1 MKPVNLLPERNRP
14 RTPTGTKQGS
24 SYVVIG
30 LLAAVLVMTVVYV
43 MTVNDITSRKNAVER
58 AKAET
63 TAAQS
68 RAGSLAAYGNFNQV
82 KQQRVDSVKQLAGG
96 RIDWERLARGLAR
109 VLPDGVWIVTANA
122 QASPSTPAAASSGS
136 SGSSSSSSSSSSSG
150 SPNSASSTGGPSVQL
165 TGCAPSQD
173 VIATTLVRLKELS
186 GAQDVQLGDISQ
198 PDAPTGATTAPAGGA
213 ASAGC
218 GSHDGHPNFNWTAT
232 VSFAPVS
239 PSDGGSDKVPAA
251 LGGGS

>member
-1 MKPVNLLPERNRP
+1 VTPVNLLPERNRP

-30 LLAAVLVMTVVYV
+30 LLGAVLLMTVVYV

-173 VIATTLVRLKELS
+173 VIATTLV
-186 GAQDVQLGDISQ
+186 
-198 PDAPTGATTAPAGGA
+198 
-213 ASAGC
+213 
-218 GSHDGHPNFNWTAT
+218 GSR
-232 VSFAPVS
+232 S
-239 PSDGGSDKVPAA
+239 
-251 LGGGS
+251 